1 MAKLAQSG
9 FIVKVHDP
17 QVTQAG
23 FEFEM
28 VAQGH
33 HALVEGNDSENKAST
48 AGRVEFVGDDRLKAA
63 QGASA
68 LLILTE
74 WDQFKTYDYEEM
86 MSQMSETAG
95 PKTLYDFRQL
105 MSKEFLVDGPFER
118 AFQLG
123 VGWLKQ

>member
-1 MAKLAQSG
+1 M
-9 FIVKVHDP
+9 HDP
-17 QVTQAG
+17 QVTLAG

-33 HALVEGNDSENKAST
+33 HALVDDADSENKSST
-48 AGRVEFVGDDRLKAA
+48 AGKVEFVGGDKLRAA

-74 WDQFKTYDYEEM
+74 WDQFKTYDYKEI
-86 MSQMSETAG
+86 MSHMAEAAG
-95 PKTLYDFRQL
+95 LKTIYDFRQI
-105 MSKEFLVDGPFER
+105 MTKEFLKVGPFER
-118 AFQLG
+118 SFQLG